1 MDAEV
6 KYGMNWDQYLTYN
19 YPVLAVAFV
28 LLEFQMYLNHWG
40 WIKMMLVTSVEQ
52 AQINAGVNFAVWWE
66 SLEEVYPAVE

>member
-1 MDAEV
+1 
-6 KYGMNWDQYLTYN
+6 MNWDQYLTYN

>member
-6 KYGMNWDQYLTYN
+6 KYGMNWDQYLMYN
-19 YPVLAVAFV
+19 YDELAVAFV
-28 LLEFQMYLNHWG
+28 LLEFQMYLNHWD

-52 AQINAGVNFAVWWE
+52 AQINAGVDFAVWWE